1 MTNKKQTNQQGVR
14 VQKQGKQELRK
25 QLNTP
30 KPRKKVHDRC
40 RRPGNSLE
48 KVQGAGPEI
57 DSPRV
62 ENIVQEVD
70 HEASGSDRADPEA
83 SRAEGSGGDA
93 VQEVI
98 HDSNDVQPMA
108 LKVVGDGDMQAGQDG
123 VRQDQTAQRP
133 LVQKK
138 QDQMAA
144 W

>member
-25 QLNTP
+25 QLKT
-30 KPRKKVHDRC
+30 
-40 RRPGNSLE
+40 
-48 KVQGAGPEI
+48 
-57 DSPRV
+57 
-62 ENIVQEVD
+62 VQEVD

-83 SRAEGSGGDA
+83 SRAEGSGSDS

-98 HDSNDVQPMA
+98 HISNDVQPMA

-123 VRQDQTAQRP
+123 VSQDQTARRP